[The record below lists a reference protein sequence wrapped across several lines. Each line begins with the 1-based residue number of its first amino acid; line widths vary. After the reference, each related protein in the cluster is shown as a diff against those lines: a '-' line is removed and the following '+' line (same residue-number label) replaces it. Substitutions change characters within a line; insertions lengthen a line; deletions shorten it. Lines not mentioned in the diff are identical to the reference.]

1 MKTVSRIALC
11 GALLLAGLAGTATA
25 TADTDEGLAMKLVRS
40 IEKYYGQNLAQVDS
54 FLKQKYGIAGP
65 MRKEGNKYTYMLPM
79 KSPTCGSLLLFTD
92 QNKVVDW
99 HAMTWERTEDN
110 MYGKACDDAFKHAK
124 R

>member
-1 MKTVSRIALC
+1 MKTVSHIAL
-11 GALLLAGLAGTATA
+11 GSALLLAALTGAATA
-25 TADTDEGLAMKLVRS
+25 TADTDEGLALKLARS

-54 FLKQKYGIAGP
+54 FLKQEYGIAGP
-65 MRKEGNKYTYMLPM
+65 MRKEGNKYTYMVPM

-92 QNKVVDW
+92 QDKVVDW

-110 MYGKACDDAFKHAK
+110 MYGKACDEAFKHAK